1 MQLLGMFMKM
11 NRTGLSLGQREGYR
25 FCRLCHSCQMHPRG
39 PQISAADYA
48 ATLLKTA
55 LVLFSPDRLYHRIKP
70 HSGKG
75 NEKIREKPLRVLS
88 VERFC
93 LSTEANRNPY
103 PHIFQALRIAV
114 TACDITADL
123 KRMNVP
129 TQSAR
134 FGTETE
140 LQRLCK

>member
-1 MQLLGMFMKM
+1 MQLLGVFMKM
-11 NRTGLSLGQREGYR
+11 NRSGLSLGQREGYCFYR
-25 FCRLCHSCQMHPRG
+25 ICHSCQMPARG
-39 PQISAADYA
+39 PQISATDYP

-55 LVLFSPDRLYHRIKP
+55 LALFSPDRLHHRIKP

-75 NEKIREKPLRVLS
+75 NEKIRQKPLRALS
-88 VERFC
+88 VESFC
-93 LSTEANRNPY
+93 LSTEANRNLY

-123 KRMNVP
+123 KRMNVS

-134 FGTETE
+134 FATETE
-140 LQRLCK
+140 LQRLYK